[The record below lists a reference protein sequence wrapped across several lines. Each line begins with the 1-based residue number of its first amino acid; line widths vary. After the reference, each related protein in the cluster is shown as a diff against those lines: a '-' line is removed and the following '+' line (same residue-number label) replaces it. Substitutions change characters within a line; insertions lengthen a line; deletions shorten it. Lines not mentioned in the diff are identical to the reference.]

1 MRAKELRDLSPDEL
15 RQKRT
20 EFKEQRFHLTLRR
33 ATGQLESPMKLRQSR
48 RDLARVETVLGEQ
61 RRAAEKEQKKEQEG
75 NHE

>member
-1 MRAKELRDLSPDEL
+1 MQAKELRALNLDEL

-20 EFKEQRFHLTLRR
+20 EVKEEIFHLNLRR

-48 RDLARVETVLGEQ
+48 RDLARVETVITEQ
-61 RRAAEKEQKKEQEG
+61 SREAEKKAAEEKEG

>member
-48 RDLARVETVLGEQ
+48 RDLARVETILGEH
-61 RRAAEKEQKKEQEG
+61 RRAAEKEQEG

>member
-20 EFKEQRFHLTLRR
+20 EFKEQLFHLTLRR
-33 ATGQLESPMKLRQSR
+33 ATGQLESPMKLRQTR
-48 RDLARVETVLGEQ
+48 RDVARVETVLGEQ
-61 RRAAEKEQKKEQEG
+61 RRAAEQEEKKEQEG

>member
-20 EFKEQRFHLTLRR
+20 EFKEQLFHLTLRR

-48 RDLARVETVLGEQ
+48 RDLARVETIIGEQ
-61 RRAAEKEQKKEQEG
+61 RRAAEKEQEKEQEG

>member
-48 RDLARVETVLGEQ
+48 RDLARVETILGEQ
-61 RRAAEKEQKKEQEG
+61 RRAAEKEQEQEG

>member
-1 MRAKELRDLSPDEL
+1 MRAKELRDLSADEL

-20 EFKEQRFHLTLRR
+20 EFKEQIFHLTLRR

-61 RRAAEKEQKKEQEG
+61 RRAAAGKREG
-75 NHE
+75 DHE